1 MWVSV
6 FVDSPWCVIFA
17 LYMIAP
23 APRSTR
29 FVHINRQTERK
40 MIWWFKFW
48 APKLHSIIFT
58 TYTPMPLLRFRFSFR
73 CLCLFSW
80 NLAFGAFFFLLK
92 WSFAY
97 ILLVVCYFLYIF
109 LYFYLPLPQLL
120 CIVLKPHQ
128 KPLRLML
135 LDWDGT
141 SSRIVNARHTDWK
154 TLLLYYFTLI
164 WLIFFFRFIFF
175 VVVLFCG
182 CSSTA
187 TKTIW
192 KICFCSM
199 CRRTHCICVYTVYV
213 SFSYTVTAQ
222 NRSLRHEQHSKIQ
235 NNQSVQTEIHH
246 SRFSPC
252 AICVMWVCM
261 FCAPPRINVP
271 AVVIVDD
278 FCLWSRTRA
287 HLIPF
292 DHYNV

>member
-1 MWVSV
+1 
-6 FVDSPWCVIFA
+6 
-17 LYMIAP
+17 MIAP

-80 NLAFGAFFFLLK
+80 NLAFGAFFHLLK

-97 ILLVVCYFLYIF
+97 ILLVVIFIYIF

-164 WLIFFFRFIFF
+164 WLIFFFVSFF
-175 VVVLFCG
+175 CFVLWVFKHRNEDNMENLLLFNVPPHTLC
-182 CSSTA
+182 
-187 TKTIW
+187 
-192 KICFCSM
+192 M
-199 CRRTHCICVYTVYV
+199 CVYCVCVFFIHGNCTESLSETWATLQDPEQSKRANRFTIADSLHVRYVWCECACSVVRPPHLFSSRHRRRFLPMIAHARTPNSFRPLQCLIDISTQTAHSHELLTV
-213 SFSYTVTAQ
+213 F
-222 NRSLRHEQHSKIQ
+222 L
-235 NNQSVQTEIHH
+235 
-246 SRFSPC
+246 
-252 AICVMWVCM
+252 
-261 FCAPPRINVP
+261 
-271 AVVIVDD
+271 
-278 FCLWSRTRA
+278 
-287 HLIPF
+287 
-292 DHYNV
+292 